1 MKMILSR
8 TKNKIN
14 KEVNAISSVVS
25 YFAAWMQMYIMVRRA
40 TREWRSKQ
48 QKIMELRLNQQHQRI
63 MKINK
68 QVKTE
73 LIN

>member
-8 TKNKIN
+8 TKSKTK
-14 KEVNAISSVVS
+14 KEENAISSVVS
-25 YFAAWMQMYIMVRRA
+25 YFAAWMRMYIMARSA

-48 QKIMELRLNQQHQRI
+48 QKIMELRLSRQHQPI

-68 QVKTE
+68 FIKTE